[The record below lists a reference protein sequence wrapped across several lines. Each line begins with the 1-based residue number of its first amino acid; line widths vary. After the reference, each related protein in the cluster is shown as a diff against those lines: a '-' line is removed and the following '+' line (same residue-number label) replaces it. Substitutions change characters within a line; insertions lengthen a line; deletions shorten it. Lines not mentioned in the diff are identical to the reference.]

1 MLMMVLVG
9 CNEEKLDLSALDY
22 DWVFVEMESLGEIVP
37 HTPGLESKEPTVMF
51 EDSNVFFSLNGNG
64 RNGKVT
70 ANKDNYSITFDDGS
84 RPMVAKLSD
93 DGNTLTLSIEDLN
106 MHFRFTKN

>member
-1 MLMMVLVG
+1 M
-9 CNEEKLDLSALDY
+9 KY
-22 DWVFVEMESLGEIVP
+22 TMESL
-37 HTPGLESKEPTVMF
+37 F
-51 EDSNVFFSLNGNG
+51 ECIEKFYDFKGHLVSIKISSWRRIRCVFFSLNGNG

-93 DGNTLTLSIEDLN
+93 GGNTLTLSIEDLN